1 MRRSLSFPV
10 FLCLVLLTCLPY
22 WPLPVTAAPK
32 PPLAFVERV
41 LNAEPDAK
49 LPLVIAVHGLGA
61 SPESILELYDGLGV
75 PVRLVAPRAPDAWQ
89 VGHSWYPIDQPER
102 APQVVRQ
109 RAQLLVSLMSFVRKQ
124 RPTVGLP
131 IVTGFS
137 QGGVLSFALAAYHP
151 QRIAAALPLAG
162 MLSPSLTGF
171 RKAPPGFRV
180 TALHGKIDGRIRFA
194 QAEQTVARL
203 REVGTEATLTGF
215 EGIDHE
221 VSPEMRA
228 RYHEA
233 LRAEIARVLR

>member
-1 MRRSLSFPV
+1 MLTRSL
-10 FLCLVLLTCLPY
+10 CLLLTCLPT
-22 WPLPVTAAPK
+22 WPRLVAADPMH
-32 PPLAFVERV
+32 PLAFVERV

-49 LPLVIAVHGLGA
+49 LPLVIALHGLGA
-61 SPESILELYDGLGV
+61 TPESILELYDGLGV

-89 VGHSWYPIDQPER
+89 VGSSWYPIDQPER
-102 APQVVRQ
+102 APQVVKR
-109 RAQLLVSLMSFVRKQ
+109 RAELLVALMSQLRKQ

-162 MLSPSLTGF
+162 MLSPTLTGF

-180 TALHGKIDGRIRFA
+180 TALHGKLDGRIRFE
-194 QAEQTVARL
+194 QAERTVARL
-203 REVGTEATLTGF
+203 REVGTDATLTGF
-215 EGIDHE
+215 EGVDYE
-221 VSPEMRA
+221 VPPEMRA

>member
-1 MRRSLSFPV
+1 MRRSLLLS
-10 FLCLVLLTCLPY
+10 LSLLVLLLTCLPS
-22 WPLPVTAAPK
+22 WSGSVAAAPK

-41 LNAEPDAK
+41 LNAEPGAK
-49 LPLVIAVHGLGA
+49 LPLVVAVHGLGA

-89 VGHSWYPIDQPER
+89 VGTSWYPIDQPER
-102 APQVVRQ
+102 APQVVKR
-109 RAQLLVSLMSFVRKQ
+109 RAELLVSLLTYLRKQ
-124 RPTVGLP
+124 RPTEGLP

-151 QRIAAALPLAG
+151 QRVAAALPLAG

-171 RKAPPGFRV
+171 RKAPAGFRV

-215 EGIDHE
+215 DGVGHE

-233 LRAEIARVLR
+233 LRAEIARVNR